1 MVPIIWEISLT
12 VARKQQISLE
22 LTPYYHCTTRCVRRA
37 FLCGA
42 DRISGKSFDHR
53 KRWLETRLTFLA
65 NVFAIDLAAYA
76 IMSNHYHVV
85 LRINSKLAESL
96 SDEAVIDRWRRLF
109 SVPVEPSP
117 QQIGDWRE
125 RLSSIS
131 WYMRCLNEPLA
142 RIANRED
149 RCKGRFWEGRFRCQA
164 LLDEEALLKC
174 MVYVDLNP
182 IRACTATTPETSNH
196 TSVKARIER
205 KDAHLI
211 PMRRPQTTNVV
222 ALPIRNRDYLELVEW
237 TGRHIDPKK
246 RGCISKSLPPPLK
259 RLDTTNDAWVREMT
273 HYGRWYYRAVGSLAS
288 MERYCQQ
295 LGQRW
300 LKGQVRAAIVGR

>member
-1 MVPIIWEISLT
+1 M
-12 VARKQQISLE
+12 
-22 LTPYYHCTTRCVRRA
+22 
-37 FLCGA
+37 
-42 DRISGKSFDHR
+42 
-53 KRWLETRLTFLA
+53 FLA
-65 NVFAIDLAAYA
+65 DVFAIELAAYA

-85 LRINSKLAESL
+85 LRINTELAESL
-96 SDEAVIDRWRRLF
+96 SDEAIVARWQRLF
-109 SVPVEPSP
+109 SVPVEPTP
-117 QQIGDWRE
+117 QQVEDWRD

-149 RCKGRFWEGRFRCQA
+149 QCKGRFWEGRFRCQA

-205 KDAHLI
+205 NDAHLI
-211 PMRRPQTTNVV
+211 PMRRPQTTN
-222 ALPIRNRDYLELVEW
+222 APSLPMRNRDYLELVEW
-237 TGRHIDPKK
+237 TGRHIAPNR
-246 RGCISKSLPPPLK
+246 RGRISEALPPLLK
-259 RLDTTNDAWVREMT
+259 RLDVTNDAWVREMT
-273 HYGRWYYRAVGSLAS
+273 HYGHWYYRAVGSLAS
-288 MERYCQQ
+288 MERYCRQ

-300 LKGQVRAAIVGR
+300 LKGQIRAATVGR